1 MEFSYI
7 GDNLENIRIIKD
19 ETNSILINLS
29 ENVSIEKIKKEIQ
42 SISSFKQGEIT
53 TSFYKDAL
61 KEGIPDSIIMDFA
74 YIFGWDIDFVFDVRK
89 EINFLLFLKLIILK
103 VKKFQVEILYLQNYK
118 SK

>member
-42 SISSFKQGEIT
+42 SINSFKQGEIT

-61 KEGIPDSIIMDFA
+61 KEGIQIA
-74 YIFGWDIDFVFDVRK
+74 
-89 EINFLLFLKLIILK
+89 
-103 VKKFQVEILYLQNYK
+103 
-118 SK
+118 